1 MVELLI
7 NQGGRLYRWYSGR
20 RNHPAFRLL
29 RGLAALGVLGI
40 STWFIWKQMSSGYA
54 VISLADLSID
64 PHRLL
69 VSWLFVTAATALG
82 AWEWLLL
89 VNALGGDLHLAPGMS
104 IHLTSNLFKYVPGF
118 IWPYAG
124 KAYLASRHGVPAS
137 IAVLS
142 IAFEFGIVYL
152 TGVLV
157 LLLSL
162 PFSGIVSWPMG
173 QRLAFQV
180 GAILLAVVSIAS
192 IPHVGRRLAR
202 QFERTSVAQDLKD
215 RTNWTQVAF
224 VVGAVLAT
232 WYMLGF
238 GFSILFSAVSPGDW
252 QNMLRQT
259 FALASALLLG
269 QIVLFVPT
277 GLGVREA
284 ALVAL
289 LAVGDIAALVVI
301 LAVVFRIEMM
311 VGEVICALVALTVS
325 RFFAP
330 RRADSGQNNT
340 NG

>member
-1 MVELLI
+1 
-7 NQGGRLYRWYSGR
+7 
-20 RNHPAFRLL
+20 
-29 RGLAALGVLGI
+29 
-40 STWFIWKQMSSGYA
+40 
-54 VISLADLSID
+54 
-64 PHRLL
+64 
-69 VSWLFVTAATALG
+69 
-82 AWEWLLL
+82 
-89 VNALGGDLHLAPGMS
+89 
-104 IHLTSNLFKYVPGF
+104 
-118 IWPYAG
+118 
-124 KAYLASRHGVPAS
+124 
-137 IAVLS
+137 
-142 IAFEFGIVYL
+142 
-152 TGVLV
+152 
-157 LLLSL
+157 
-162 PFSGIVSWPMG
+162 MG